1 MPPQMLT
8 GQELAQALRVS
19 RKTIQRLIQ
28 RGLPHYLVG
37 SHPRFLLVEVVSWLP
52 TPLILPTPV
61 VPLARFS
68 LSETL
73 QVRARSNPQPQPRR
87 QHESKSLS
95 HR

>member
-37 SHPRFLLVEVVSWLP
+37 SHPRFLLPEVVSWLP
-52 TPLILPTPV
+52 TPLIVPNPV
-61 VPLARFS
+61 VPLARFR

-73 QVRARSNPQPQPRR
+73 QMRARSHPQPQPRR
-87 QHESKSLS
+87 QHATKSLS